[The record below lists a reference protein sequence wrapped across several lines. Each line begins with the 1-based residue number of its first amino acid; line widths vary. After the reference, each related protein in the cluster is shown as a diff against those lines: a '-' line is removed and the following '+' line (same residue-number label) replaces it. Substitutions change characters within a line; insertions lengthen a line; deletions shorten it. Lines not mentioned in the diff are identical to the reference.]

1 MADIIFD
8 LGKDPV
14 PPPRFR
20 GMSAAKSTPEPD
32 LLARVVVRLIEP
44 HEREEFD
51 RRLTEDHYLHQ
62 PHVAGPTLRYVA
74 LIDDQPVA
82 ILLFSSAALH
92 IKARDQWIGWS
103 PRQRARRLHLVVNNA
118 RFLVFP
124 DRQKLPNLA
133 SRVLALALRRLG
145 DDWSQRHG
153 HPVLLVES
161 FVDES
166 LFQGTCYKACGF
178 EAVGASSGFGRASRD
193 FYVEHGRPKQL
204 FLRALHRRGREFL
217 RQARLPEPLAAHEA
231 VKAGPCPFQA
241 PALHDLYQR
250 LRALPDTR
258 RGHGLYHRQASVL
271 AMVAVGATMGASG
284 LQDFESISSRFTPRQ
299 LEALHV
305 WPDKDGVRRPPSD
318 TTFGRVLAA
327 CDVRALVAII
337 GQWLSEQE
345 PAAIARLAVDGKTL
359 RGSGRRDGKALQIF
373 SAVTHRLRMTLQQ
386 LPIEEKTNEIP
397 SFKPLLRAVQPPPGT
412 LVTADAMHC
421 QQESARCV
429 VEEFGGDYLFGL
441 KGNQDGMLTRAERL
455 LAQQAFSPCG
465 GHGVGK
471 AP

>member
-1 MADIIFD
+1 MADIIFE
-8 LGKDPV
+8 LGKGPV

-20 GMSAAKSTPEPD
+20 GMSAAKSTPEAD

-124 DRQKLPNLA
+124 DRQRLPNLA

-193 FYVEHGRPKQL
+193 FYIEHGKPKQL
-204 FLRALHRRGREFL
+204 FLRALHRRGRELL

-258 RGHGLYHRQASVL
+258 RSQGLYHRQASVL
-271 AMVAVGATMGASG
+271 AMVAVGSTMGASG
-284 LQDFESISSRFTPRQ
+284 LQDFESISARFTPRQ

-373 SAVTHRLRMTLQQ
+373 SAVTHHLRMTLQQ

-429 VEEFGGDYLFGL
+429 VEEFGGDDLFGL
-441 KGNQDGMLTRAERL
+441 KGNQDGVLTRAERL

>member
-1 MADIIFD
+1 MD
-8 LGKDPV
+8 
-14 PPPRFR
+14 
-20 GMSAAKSTPEPD
+20 EP
-32 LLARVVVRLIEP
+32 
-44 HEREEFD
+44 
-51 RRLTEDHYLHQ
+51 
-62 PHVAGPTLRYVA
+62 
-74 LIDDQPVA
+74 
-82 ILLFSSAALH
+82 
-92 IKARDQWIGWS
+92 
-103 PRQRARRLHLVVNNA
+103 
-118 RFLVFP
+118 
-124 DRQKLPNLA
+124 
-133 SRVLALALRRLG
+133 
-145 DDWSQRHG
+145 
-153 HPVLLVES
+153 
-161 FVDES
+161 

-193 FYVEHGRPKQL
+193 FYIEHGKPKQL
-204 FLRALHRRGREFL
+204 F
-217 RQARLPEPLAAHEA
+217 
-231 VKAGPCPFQA
+231 
-241 PALHDLYQR
+241 

-337 GQWLSEQE
+337 GQWLAEQE

-373 SAVTHRLRMTLQQ
+373 SAVTHHLRMTLQQ